1 MTITARTATAAV
13 IVGLMVAAGA
23 QAHPKLLSSTP
34 GAATTA
40 VAPKA
45 ITLKFS
51 EKIVPSFTGL
61 DLIMTAMPGM
71 ASGQTMKIAGFKPA
85 FGRDGK
91 TLTARM
97 AKPLTVGDY
106 RVTWHAVAADTHRI
120 TGSFDFAVK

>member
-1 MTITARTATAAV
+1 MYTVRILLAAAAST
-13 IVGLMVAAGA
+13 LMLTSAA

-45 ITLKFS
+45 ITLQFS
-51 EKIVPSFTGL
+51 EKIVPKFTGMEL
-61 DLIMTAMPGM
+61 TMTSMPGM

-85 FGRDGK
+85 FGKDGR

-97 AKPLTVGDY
+97 AKPLTVGGY

-120 TGSFDFAVK
+120 NGSFDFAVK